1 MQGLDAGSFLPT
13 IQAWL
18 AEDVGTGD
26 KTTEAVVPSELVGRA
41 RIEARSHLTIAGLPI
56 AEACFLEVGGERV
69 SFSATAGE
77 GDKMHPGDVVARI
90 EGSLAVILTAERTA
104 LNILQRLAG
113 IATVTARYVE
123 AIEGTGARVID
134 TRKTTPGLR
143 ALEKYAVATGGGM
156 NHRMRLD
163 DALLVKD
170 NHIAAAGGVVAATR
184 RALANADGLR
194 VQIEVTD
201 LEEAEAA
208 IEAGARSLLLD
219 NMSPGLVAETVQ
231 AVQGRAEL
239 EASGGITL
247 ENVRRYAEAG
257 VDFIS
262 VGALT
267 HSAPAADLA
276 LEVESG

>member
-1 MQGLDAGSFLPT
+1 MQALDVGSFLPA
-13 IQAWL
+13 IRAWL

-26 KTTEAVVPSELVGRA
+26 KTTEAVVPSELMGRA

-56 AEACFLEVGGERV
+56 AEACFLETGADRV
-69 SFSATAGE
+69 SFSAVASDGE
-77 GDKMHPGDVVARI
+77 VTRPGDVLARI
-90 EGSLAVILTAERTA
+90 EGSLSAILTAERTA
-104 LNILQRLAG
+104 LNILQRLSG
-113 IATVTARYVE
+113 VATITARYVE

-143 ALEKYAVATGGGM
+143 TLEKYAVAAGGGM

-170 NHIAAAGGVVAATR
+170 NHIAAAGGVVAATK

-194 VQIEVTD
+194 VQIEVID

-219 NMSPGLVAETVQ
+219 NMSPELVAQTVR

-257 VDFIS
+257 VDLIS

-276 LEVESG
+276 LEVES